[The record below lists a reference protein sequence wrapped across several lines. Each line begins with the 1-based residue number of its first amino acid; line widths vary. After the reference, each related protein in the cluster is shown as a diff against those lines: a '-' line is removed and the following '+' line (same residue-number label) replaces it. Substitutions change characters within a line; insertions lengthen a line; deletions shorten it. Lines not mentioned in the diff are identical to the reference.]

1 MNQMSYLVTVVLMI
15 LATTAR
21 SGERQRG
28 EAERNRERAEALL
41 PQELAPDVHVLCASH
56 RFGSATVG
64 WVTCGD
70 ESILIDCP
78 HPSFL
83 AKVLDKIES
92 TTGKPLTRVILTH
105 SRQSQLDTAQEL
117 LKRGVRVYA
126 EGQTAAQL
134 KQALANNDVAAEA
147 IQEIDNPTEIRCDG
161 VSIELHPLG
170 YASGPGNLAV
180 LVPHRTILFA
190 GEVCSNGPRNDIP
203 RGHNKRWIEALG
215 QLEQL
220 SAETVVPGF
229 GGISGPEPLRRQKDF
244 LIELRRRVS
253 YLITMSK
260 PRDFVVDRL
269 KLHSGVPVSPVLS
282 LWFPYGTP
290 RETAIEHLYD
300 ELTVPMSPYK
310 NHPFDEGDRRPRAL
324 ALIGDRVHDPAH
336 IEEYLD
342 RAFSDADVAVRFA
355 FDVRA
360 LSAEN
365 LEEVD
370 LFCILRDGSHRP
382 GATDEPAMWITR
394 DQENA
399 IVNFVKKGGAL
410 LGLHNCPGLYPE
422 GGPYLELLGGTFKG
436 HGPLERFRVEVHD
449 ADHPIARSVESFEV
463 ADEQHTPVP
472 DLDKVHI
479 FLKSYSERG
488 VEGVAGWAYEVGE
501 GRVAYLANGHT
512 RESLAH
518 PMMRRLLRNAIDWG
532 LKRQT
537 EEAGK

>member
-1 MNQMSYLVTVVLMI
+1 MNRTGCFLTAFIMVV
-15 LATTAR
+15 ATTAR
-21 SGERQRG
+21 SGERQRR
-28 EAERNRERAEALL
+28 EADLNREVAEALL
-41 PQELAPDVHVLCASH
+41 PQEVAPDVHVLCASH
-56 RFGSATVG
+56 RFRSATVG
-64 WVTCGD
+64 WVTFGD

-78 HPSFL
+78 HPDYLPKIL
-83 AKVLDKIES
+83 AKIES
-92 TTGKPLTRVILTH
+92 TTGSPLKRVILTH
-105 SRQSQLDTAQEL
+105 SRQSQLDAAREL

-134 KQALANNDVAAEA
+134 KQALASEDASADA
-147 IQEIDNPTEIRCDG
+147 IDGIDEPTEIRCDG

-170 YASGPGNLAV
+170 YASGPGNLAA
-180 LVPHRTILFA
+180 LVPQRKILFA
-190 GEVCSNGPRNDIP
+190 GEVCSNGPKNDFS
-203 RGHNKRWIEALG
+203 RGHNKRWIEAVTR
-215 QLEQL
+215 LEGL

-229 GGISGPEPLRRQKDF
+229 GGVGGPELLRRQKDF
-244 LIELRRRVS
+244 LVELRRRVS
-253 YLITMSK
+253 YLITQSK
-260 PRDFVVDRL
+260 TRDFVVDRL
-269 KLHSGVPVSPVLS
+269 KLHSGVPVSPILS

-290 RETAIEHLYD
+290 RVPDIEHLYD

-310 NHPFDEGDRRPRAL
+310 NHPFDEEDGGPRAL

-336 IEEYLD
+336 IEECLG
-342 RAFSDADVAVRFA
+342 RAFSDAGVAVRFA

-382 GATDEPAMWITR
+382 DATDKPAMWMTR

-399 IVNFVKKGGAL
+399 IVGFVKNGGAL
-410 LGLHNCPGLYPE
+410 LGLHNCPGLYPK

-436 HGPLERFRVEVHD
+436 HGPLERFRVKVSDRH
-449 ADHPIARSVESFEV
+449 HPITRGVESFEV

-488 VEGVAGWAYEVGE
+488 VEGVAGWAYEFGE

-518 PMMRRLLRNAIDWG
+518 PMVQLLLRNAINWG
-532 LKRQT
+532 LKRET
-537 EEAGK
+537 EEAEK